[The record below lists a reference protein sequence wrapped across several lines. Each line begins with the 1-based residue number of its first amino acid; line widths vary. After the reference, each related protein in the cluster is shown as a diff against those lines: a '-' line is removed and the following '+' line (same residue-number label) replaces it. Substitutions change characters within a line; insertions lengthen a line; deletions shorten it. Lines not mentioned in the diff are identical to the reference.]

1 MMVLKR
7 VFSSALLLLLLA
19 ATVPLAS
26 QDDPFVPTLVPPT
39 LVPNT
44 DPGMVDALASE
55 SAVARIQRDGRVR
68 VGILFNEAPFG
79 LLNVRGE
86 VAGFDADLARS
97 MAELWGV
104 DVEFVQ
110 VTRQTALDMLL
121 SGQVDFLAAGQVH
134 TREMDSRVEFSQTYY
149 QGSIAVMVR
158 NDDGATTPADLNG
171 RKLGAVMG
179 TPAGGA
185 IGEWQRRT
193 GSSVEVAEYLTL
205 DQGLVALVDGEIDG
219 LVSSRIRLSNMVQ
232 QDVVRILDEA
242 LLPQPYA
249 IAMRRQDESLRHL
262 VNRTLQFLAT
272 NGRMNEIYQA
282 NFPGTSYPT
291 GLIFVYEGLGEEM
304 PTLEQFGTEIA
315 YPTQYV
321 IPRIQSGQPIR
332 IAGLPDAPA
341 EDAPESEKRLYA
353 LNRAVADELVGRWG
367 ATAEYLPNSV
377 ENALELVA
385 GGQADMAVG
394 VRPSWEWAGRVD
406 FSAPYFLH
414 GDRLLVEQ
422 GSRYESFNE
431 LRGGRW
437 VGVFASEP
445 GSAEQ
450 VNELARSVNTEVNI
464 FTMIREQ
471 DVPAYILEEEN
482 ADVAFGDSLKLI
494 PHLQARPEEFRLAT
508 RCPGC
513 DPWYTREYVAFGV
526 PRNDLDFRLLVEY
539 TLQEMAQDGTLERL
553 LQPVMLAEEMLTVDV
568 WPGQAN
574 SFGISVMRR

>member
-1 MMVLKR
+1 MTVLKR

-19 ATVPLAS
+19 ATVPLVS

-39 LVPNT
+39 LVPNS

-68 VGILFNEAPFG
+68 VGILFNEVPFG
-79 LLNVRGE
+79 LLNIRGE

-104 DVEFVQ
+104 EVEFMQ
-110 VTRQTALDMLL
+110 VTRQTALEMLL

-134 TREMDSRVEFSQTYY
+134 TREMDSQVEFSQTYY
-149 QGSIAVMVR
+149 QGSMAVMVR
-158 NDDGATTPADLNG
+158 NDDGAATPADLNG
-171 RKLGAVMG
+171 RRLGAVMG
-179 TPAGGA
+179 TPAVGA
-185 IGEWQRRT
+185 IGEWQNRT
-193 GSSVEVAEYLTL
+193 GSSVEVTEYLTL
-205 DQGLVALVDGEIDG
+205 DQGLVALVNGEIDG
-219 LVSSRIRLSNMVQ
+219 LVSSRIRLSGMVQ

-242 LLPQPYA
+242 LGPQPYA

-282 NFPGTSYPT
+282 NFPATSYPA

-304 PTLEQFGTEIA
+304 PPLEQFGTEIT

-321 IPRIQSGQPIR
+321 IPRIQGGQPIR
-332 IAGLPDAPA
+332 IAGLPDTPA

-385 GGQADMAVG
+385 GGQADVAVG
-394 VRPSWEWAGRVD
+394 VRPNWEWAGRVD
-406 FSAPYFLH
+406 FSTPYFLH

-526 PRNDLDFRLLVEY
+526 PHNDLDFRLLVEY
-539 TLQEMAQDGTLERL
+539 TLQEIAQDGTLERL
-553 LQPVMLAEEMLTVDV
+553 LQPVMLPEEIPTFDV